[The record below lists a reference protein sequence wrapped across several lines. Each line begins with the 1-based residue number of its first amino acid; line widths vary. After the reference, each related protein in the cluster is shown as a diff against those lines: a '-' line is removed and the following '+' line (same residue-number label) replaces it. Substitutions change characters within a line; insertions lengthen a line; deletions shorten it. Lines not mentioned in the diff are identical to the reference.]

1 MVHVNDMKKPISCTV
16 IGDGMVGK
24 TCLAEVFSGL
34 TMPQE
39 YVSTVFNN
47 YAGRSTVGGDKYVV
61 SVFDSAG
68 EHEYTELRSFSYKD
82 SEVLLLCFSV
92 SDRDSF
98 ESIKEFWAPEVRDFL
113 GKRVPVIV
121 VATQTDTRSGLGG
134 DVSREEGERMAKEIG
149 AERYLECSSA
159 DSPSVHSVFENV
171 VLTALKQRKRMGN
184 IFRRV
189 LGR

>member
-47 YAGRSTVGGDKYVV
+47 YAGRSPGGGDKYVV

-68 EHEYTELRSFSYKD
+68 EVSI
-82 SEVLLLCFSV
+82 SV
-92 SDRDSF
+92 QC
-98 ESIKEFWAPEVRDFL
+98 IFL
-113 GKRVPVIV
+113 
-121 VATQTDTRSGLGG
+121 
-134 DVSREEGERMAKEIG
+134 
-149 AERYLECSSA
+149 
-159 DSPSVHSVFENV
+159 
-171 VLTALKQRKRMGN
+171 
-184 IFRRV
+184 
-189 LGR
+189 

>member
-1 MVHVNDMKKPISCTV
+1 MVHLSDMKKPISCTV

-24 TCLAEVFSGL
+24 TCLSEVYSGQ

-47 YAGRSTVGGDKYVV
+47 YAGKSTVGGDKYVV
-61 SVFDSAG
+61 SIFDSAG

-98 ESIKEFWAPEVRDFL
+98 ESVKDFWAPEVKDFL
-113 GKRVPVIV
+113 GKRVPIIV
-121 VATQTDTRSGLGG
+121 VATQTDTRSDLRG
-134 DVSREEGERMAKEIG
+134 DISTEEGQKMAKEIG
-149 AERYLECSSA
+149 AERYLECSSS
-159 DSPSVHSVFENV
+159 DQQSVLSVFENV

>member
-68 EHEYTELRSFSYKD
+68 EVSI
-82 SEVLLLCFSV
+82 SV
-92 SDRDSF
+92 QC
-98 ESIKEFWAPEVRDFL
+98 IFL
-113 GKRVPVIV
+113 
-121 VATQTDTRSGLGG
+121 S
-134 DVSREEGERMAKEIG
+134 
-149 AERYLECSSA
+149 
-159 DSPSVHSVFENV
+159 
-171 VLTALKQRKRMGN
+171 
-184 IFRRV
+184 
-189 LGR
+189 

>member
-1 MVHVNDMKKPISCTV
+1 MVHLSDMKKPISCTV

-24 TCLAEVFSGL
+24 TCLSEVYSGQ

-47 YAGRSTVGGDKYVV
+47 YAGKSTVGGDKYVV
-61 SVFDSAG
+61 SIFDSAG

-98 ESIKEFWAPEVRDFL
+98 ESVKDFWAPEVKDFL
-113 GKRVPVIV
+113 GKRVPIIV
-121 VATQTDTRSGLGG
+121 VATQTDTRSDLGG
-134 DVSREEGERMAKEIG
+134 DISTEEGQKMAKEIG
-149 AERYLECSSA
+149 AERYLECSSS
-159 DSPSVHSVFENV
+159 DQQSVLSVFENV